1 MVDVEYILPDARLYA
16 LFDEEYERV
25 LYTSP
30 DHAFQDHSSNAF
42 EIDRTA
48 KKYKRN
54 TFVTKKRIL
63 KNKNRSKAFQTRQR
77 IVYLFRYFASCY

>member
-1 MVDVEYILPDARLYA
+1 MKGTRKWIFYDNHLYSVPYMVDVEYILPDARLYA

-54 TFVTKKRIL
+54 TFVTKK
-63 KNKNRSKAFQTRQR
+63 KNFKEQK
-77 IVYLFRYFASCY
+77 